1 MNNKK
6 IIYTIFILLIIIVT
20 TSCLNSYSNQQ
31 KEERSIKELKES
43 KDLLG
48 LKNKQ
53 KEIVKEYNDLSN
65 QLTEINLAIEELDTT
80 KKVPLVTAIA
90 LSDTLFKHF
99 IQVQGSLDTRQNIV
113 LNSEFTGTITRSFV
127 KEGDYVRKGQILA
140 KIDDGGLSLQLAQR
154 KSELDLAK
162 TTFERQKRLWSQKIG
177 SEIEYLQAKTRYESL
192 KNEIGALQ
200 VELSKTAI
208 RAPFSG
214 TIDDVIREQGEVVVS
229 DQSPVLR
236 LINLREMYVR
246 ADIPENFLNKIKQ
259 GSIVEVEIPSL
270 NRVLEGKIRQI
281 SNYIN
286 PNNRSFSIEVS
297 IKNEDQSLK
306 PNLIAHVKI
315 NDYTEEKALVIPEN
329 IIKEN
334 AEGDQ
339 FVFQLVNINERKIGT
354 VRRVKIQ
361 TGMDY
366 NSYTEVLE
374 GLKKGDILV
383 SEGSKT
389 MTDNLRVKVTEE

>member
-6 IIYTIFILLIIIVT
+6 IVYTIFILLIIIVT

-48 LKNKQ
+48 LQNKQ

-90 LSDTLFKHF
+90 LKNTLFKHF
-99 IQVQGSLDTRQNIV
+99 IQVQGNLDTRQNIV

-140 KIDDGGLSLQLAQR
+140 KIDDGGLSLRLAQR
-154 KSELDLAK
+154 KSQLDLAQ

-177 SEIEYLQAKTRYESL
+177 SEIEYLQAKTRHESL
-192 KNEIGALQ
+192 KNEIGAME
-200 VELSKTAI
+200 VELSKTMM

-270 NRVLEGKIRQI
+270 NRVVEGRIRQI

-339 FVFQLVNINERKIGT
+339 FVFQLVNINERKVGT
-354 VRRVKIQ
+354 VRIVKIQ
-361 TGMDY
+361 TGIGY

-383 SEGSKT
+383 SEGARNMK
-389 MTDNLRVKVTEE
+389 DNLRVKII

>member
-6 IIYTIFILLIIIVT
+6 IVYTIFILLIIIVT

-48 LKNKQ
+48 LQNKQ

-65 QLTEINLAIEELDTT
+65 ELTEINLAIEELDTT

-90 LSDTLFKHF
+90 LRDTLFKHF
-99 IQVQGSLDTRQNIV
+99 IRVQGNLDTRQNIV

-177 SEIEYLQAKTRYESL
+177 SEIEYLQAKTRYESS
-192 KNEIGALQ
+192 KNEIGALR

-374 GLKKGDILV
+374 GLKKGDVLV

>member
-48 LKNKQ
+48 LQNKQ

-65 QLTEINLAIEELDTT
+65 QLTEINIAIEELDTT

-90 LSDTLFKHF
+90 LRDTLFKHF
-99 IQVQGSLDTRQNIV
+99 IQVQGNLDTRQNIV

-140 KIDDGGLSLQLAQR
+140 KIDDGGLSLRLAQR

-177 SEIEYLQAKTRYESL
+177 SEIEYLQAKTRHESL
-192 KNEIGALQ
+192 KNEIGAME

-236 LINLREMYVR
+236 LINLRNMYVR
-246 ADIPENFLNKIKQ
+246 ADVPENFLNKIKQ

-315 NDYTEEKALVIPEN
+315 NDYTEENALVIPEN

-334 AEGDQ
+334 AEGYQ

-383 SEGSKT
+383 REGSKT
-389 MTDNLRVKVTEE
+389 MTDNLRVKVTEQ